1 MTLSTYERELL
12 AELEAESEYENEW
25 ESELEADYFGWD
37 DVKQVARRGAQSVQ
51 NLGATIFPEDSYRR
65 RVALNAARAA
75 LTGGGGALGTVL
87 AGGPGFGT
95 ALGATAGGALGG
107 LLPQREFEDEFEWE
121 LEGEVNQSQQRYTDA
136 LMEHLGQA
144 AATAESEAEAEAFIG
159 ALLPLAAQLIPRVA
173 PAIMRNAPNLISGL
187 AAATRNLRRSPTTRP
202 LVRAIPTIVRRTAA
216 SMNQQQ
222 AQGVPVTPKTAVQTL
237 AKQTYGVIGNPQR
250 SVQALKRSQAMNQR
264 YQQMAARK
272 GVQQEEADYFDK
284 DTVLD
289 NFQRGPH
296 WQGVD
301 FNITSEQVYQLL
313 ENATRRRGEL
323 GRKATAL
330 LDAMENGWTITA
342 GGHAGGLGGGGRG
355 ADPNPHVTIRVG
367 RVTYHLQYRIRQ
379 GQMILIN
386 ITP

>member
-25 ESELEADYFGWD
+25 ESELEGDYFLD
-37 DVKQVARRGAQSVQ
+37 DVKQVAQRVFPEGTRRRQLALTTARGVLQGGLPAFTGIVGNRFGGNRGAV
-51 NLGATIFPEDSYRR
+51 
-65 RVALNAARAA
+65 
-75 LTGGGGALGTVL
+75 GGA
-87 AGGPGFGT
+87 AIGT
-95 ALGATAGGALGG
+95 AVGDYLSRQ
-107 LLPQREFEDEFEWE
+107 LPDREFEDEFELE
-121 LEGEVNQSQQRYTDA
+121 LEAELNQNQQRYTEA

-144 AATAESEAEAEAFIG
+144 AAAAESEAEAEAFIG

-173 PAIMRNAPNLISGL
+173 PAIMRAAPNLISGL
-187 AAATRNLRRSPTTRP
+187 AAATQNLRRNPDTRP
-202 LVRAIPTIVRRTAA
+202 LVQAIPAIVRRTAA

-237 AKQTYGVIGNPQR
+237 AKQTYGVIGSPQR
-250 SVQALKRSQAMNQR
+250 SVQAIKRSQAMNQR

-272 GVQQEEADYFDK
+272 GAQQEEADYFDK
-284 DTVLD
+284 NTVLGS
-289 NFQRGPH
+289 FQRGRH

-301 FNITSEQVYQLL
+301 FNITPEQVYQLL
-313 ENATRRRGEL
+313 ENATSRRGEL

-342 GGHAGGLGGGGRG
+342 GGHAGGLGGGGRA
-355 ADPNPHVTIRVG
+355 ADPNPHVTMRADG
-367 RVTYHLQYRIRQ
+367 TTYHLQYRIKNGR
-379 GQMILIN
+379 MILIN